1 MSLNARRSLDP
12 RWIRHHRSV
21 VEGFMIHPIQILRMA
36 PGRQSWDP
44 LTQTI
49 VGGEPEEIWA
59 GPARIQPNK
68 DWRARSVESGVDPQ
82 MVHYTRVQISLNK
95 GQPVPHIR
103 VADMVVAQEKTDTDD
118 WVFNHTLSAWTMF
131 VRNAVNSSN
140 RWVYNLLCSA
150 DLSDMEEVG
159 S

>member
-21 VEGFMIHPIQILRMA
+21 PEGFMIHPIVILRPA
-36 PGRQSWDP
+36 AGRQTWDRET
-44 LTQTI
+44 LSI
-49 VGGEPEEIWA
+49 VGGELETIWE
-59 GPARIQPNK
+59 GYARIQPNK

-82 MVHYTRVQISLNK
+82 MVHYTRIQISLNK
-95 GQPVPHIR
+95 QGPVPDIR
-103 VADMVVAQEKTDTDD
+103 VADIVAAQEVQDNDD
-118 WVFNHTLSAWTMF
+118 WVFNHTLHSWSQF
-131 VRNAVNSSN
+131 VRNAENSSN

-150 DLSDMEEVG
+150 DLSDMEVQG